1 MFLRFFR
8 QRNAVAERL
17 SGVRIGCSVAG
28 TVRKLRIYWARRW
41 QRVSRVFW
49 RTVEN

>member
-28 TVRKLRIYWARRW
+28 TIASSVFTGHGGGKG
-41 QRVSRVFW
+41 VSRVFW